1 MAHHALRVVAS
12 VVLLASLLAG
22 CGSPRRSEPVVG
34 PLALDE
40 HLERGRHAFDQ
51 HCYKC
56 HTGGEGGMGPII
68 NDKPLPKFLMRLQ
81 TRAGIGAMPSF
92 SKDEIS
98 DQELEALLDYLVAV
112 RRASP
117 SPAAVGSSR

>member
-1 MAHHALRVVAS
+1 MAHYKVIALILIA
-12 VVLLASLLAG
+12 AAAA
-22 CGSPRRSEPVVG
+22 CTSPRRSEPIVG

-40 HLERGRHAFDQ
+40 HLTRGRQAFDQ

-81 TRAGIGAMPSF
+81 TRVGMGAMPSF
-92 SKDEIS
+92 SKEDIS
-98 DQELEALLDYLVAV
+98 DEELEALLDYVVAL

-117 SPAAVGSSR
+117 SAAAVGSSR